1 MSLDVQPPLSK
12 IEGGTEPAFGATA
25 CSQSGTDPC
34 APCRSCRKRR
44 SLPCPENRNLQRGQ
58 PNPNVMEVHMI
69 CDLTAQIDIRK
80 VAKMASE
87 IPETIHFEGER
98 IVTTWTGTNFGGRR
112 QWFLC
117 PSCDRR
123 CAIIYRRGNGPLWC
137 CRICGGGRYLIE
149 HESPHQRKLSKL
161 VKVRKRFGQTE
172 GGILAPFPSKPKSM
186 HPTKYNRIRKTSL
199 KLELDFLLDD
209 GRFS

>member
-1 MSLDVQPPLSK
+1 
-12 IEGGTEPAFGATA
+12 
-25 CSQSGTDPC
+25 
-34 APCRSCRKRR
+34 
-44 SLPCPENRNLQRGQ
+44 
-58 PNPNVMEVHMI
+58 MI
-69 CDLTAQIDIRK
+69 CDLTTQIDIRK
-80 VAKMASE
+80 VAKKISD

-98 IVTTWTGTNFGGRR
+98 IVTTWTRTNFGGRR

-137 CRICGGGRYLIE
+137 CRICGSGRYLSE
-149 HESPHQRKLSKL
+149 HESPHQRRLSKL
-161 VKVRKRFGQTE
+161 LKVRKRFGQNE
-172 GGILAPFPSKPKSM
+172 GGIIAPFPPKPKSM

-209 GRFS
+209 MAEFLKMSRDDLTEFLVRKKIEAQTHQL

>member
-1 MSLDVQPPLSK
+1 MNASSRMARMSLDVQPPLSK
-12 IEGGTEPAFGATA
+12 IEGGTEPPLGATA

-34 APCRSCRKRR
+34 APCRSCRKCR

-123 CAIIYRRGNGPLWC
+123 CAIIYRRGNGPLWS
-137 CRICGGGRYLIE
+137 CRICGTALQQWEVVGNGRLWPSLTNLYFCRCNAGKSGLQPELSRTFINDGKE
-149 HESPHQRKLSKL
+149 MWFQRVAELSAKH
-161 VKVRKRFGQTE
+161 R
-172 GGILAPFPSKPKSM
+172 
-186 HPTKYNRIRKTSL
+186 
-199 KLELDFLLDD
+199 
-209 GRFS
+209 